1 MNATNRERAAYRAL
15 ADAMLEVAIAL
26 EEGKLARG
34 GDRAHPPAP
43 RPQPAPNV
51 VPPEARQPGLL
62 SVPEAADYLSIGHR
76 SLWSMTAPR
85 GPIPSVRFGRA
96 VRYSVE
102 ALDEVIAQRS
112 VRPRKR

>member
-26 EEGKLARG
+26 EEGKLARS
-34 GDRAHPPAP
+34 GDRAHPPVP

-96 VRYSVE
+96 VRYPIKG
-102 ALDEVIAQRS
+102 LDAFIAES
-112 VRPRKR
+112 GAKPRRR

>member
-1 MNATNRERAAYRAL
+1 MNATDRERAAYRAL

-34 GDRAHPPAP
+34 GDRGHPPFP
-43 RPQPAPNV
+43 LPQPAPNV

-62 SVPEAADYLSIGHR
+62 SVPEAADYLSISHR
-76 SLWSMTAPR
+76 SLWAMTAPR
-85 GPIPSVRFGRA
+85 GPIPSIKFGRT

-102 ALDEVIAQRS
+102 ALDGVIAERS
-112 VRPRKR
+112 IKPRKR